1 MLDQL
6 DLDAVRRLYRADLPT
21 PVDVLNLIHF
31 KDEEAYKW
39 YGVLTLP
46 LLKAVGAEVGWM
58 GAHVKSFLGEPR
70 AEELLV
76 VRYPNQRRFFALAL
90 NPYYMLVANP
100 QRMKA
105 VRKFE
110 ASFTHSPDSLDA
122 LRGSKWVL
130 AVHFHEAPDAVQRI
144 VESAGGQLVYQSNET
159 VADRD
164 QQAPT
169 SGQHQSTRLQA
180 HRAYSVSRT
189 EQSCEAAMQSGVLNQ
204 LREAG
209 GEAIGSALSTRA
221 EKERPACRAREA
233 GWVAR
238 PDPLGILTMPSQF
251 QHLWKDAVQQC
262 WWHRKTRRSGP
273 EATRRP

>member
-6 DLDAVRRLYRADLPT
+6 DLDAVKRLYRADLPV

-46 LLKAVGAEVGWM
+46 LLKAVGANVGWM
-58 GAHVKSFLGEPR
+58 GAHVTSFLGEPR

-122 LRGSKWVL
+122 LSRCKWVL
-130 AVHFHEAPDAVQRI
+130 AVHHHKAPDAIQGI
-144 VESAGGQLVYQSNET
+144 VESAGGQLAYHSNET
-159 VADRD
+159 SPIVISKRSHPANTNPLVFKQTCLFRFED
-164 QQAPT
+164 Q
-169 SGQHQSTRLQA
+169 
-180 HRAYSVSRT
+180 
-189 EQSCEAAMQSGVLNQ
+189 ESCGAAMQLGVLKQ

-209 GEAIGSALSTRA
+209 GEASVQLYRRVPRKNALPA
-221 EKERPACRAREA
+221 ALEKLLR
-233 GWVAR
+233 
-238 PDPLGILTMPSQF
+238 
-251 QHLWKDAVQQC
+251 
-262 WWHRKTRRSGP
+262 
-273 EATRRP
+273 

>member
-1 MLDQL
+1 MGMLDQL
-6 DLDAVRRLYRADLPT
+6 DLDAVKRLYRADLPV

-58 GAHVKSFLGEPR
+58 GTHVKSFLGEPR

-110 ASFTHSPDSLDA
+110 ASFTHSPDSLQA
-122 LRGSKWVL
+122 LRGSKWIV
-130 AVHFHEAPDAVQRI
+130 AVHFHEAPEVVQSI
-144 VESAGGQLVYQSNET
+144 VESAGGQFVYQSNET
-159 VADRD
+159 SPIVISKRSHPANTNPLVFKRTCLFRFED
-164 QQAPT
+164 QP
-169 SGQHQSTRLQA
+169 G
-180 HRAYSVSRT
+180 
-189 EQSCEAAMQSGVLNQ
+189 CEAAMQAGMLNQ

-209 GEAIGSALSTRA
+209 GEASVQLYQRVPRKNALPA
-221 EKERPACRAREA
+221 ALEKLLR
-233 GWVAR
+233 
-238 PDPLGILTMPSQF
+238 
-251 QHLWKDAVQQC
+251 
-262 WWHRKTRRSGP
+262 
-273 EATRRP
+273 

>member
-6 DLDAVRRLYRADLPT
+6 DLEAVKRLYRADLPV

-58 GAHVKSFLGEPR
+58 GKHVKSFLGEPR

-90 NPYYMLVANP
+90 NPYYVLVANP

-105 VRKFE
+105 VREFE
-110 ASFTHSPDSLDA
+110 ASFTHSSDSLDA

-130 AVHFHEAPDAVQRI
+130 AVHFHDAPDAVRAI
-144 VESAGGQLVYQSNET
+144 VESSSGQLVYESHET
-159 VADRD
+159 
-164 QQAPT
+164 APIVISKRPHPANT
-169 SGQHQSTRLQA
+169 NPLVFKHTCLFRYEDLQA
-180 HRAYSVSRT
+180 
-189 EQSCEAAMQSGVLNQ
+189 CEAGLQASVLAQ
-204 LREAG
+204 LQEAA
-209 GEAIGSALSTRA
+209 GETSVQMYRRVPKRDSL
-221 EKERPACRAREA
+221 PAGLAKLLR
-233 GWVAR
+233 
-238 PDPLGILTMPSQF
+238 
-251 QHLWKDAVQQC
+251 
-262 WWHRKTRRSGP
+262 
-273 EATRRP
+273 

>member
-1 MLDQL
+1 MGMLDQL
-6 DLDAVRRLYRADLPT
+6 DLDAVKRLYRADLPQ

-58 GAHVKSFLGEPR
+58 GTHVKSYLGEPR

-122 LRGSKWVL
+122 LGRCKWVL
-130 AVHFHEAPDAVQRI
+130 AVHHREAPDAIQDI
-144 VESAGGQLVYQSNET
+144 VELAGGEPVYQSNET
-159 VADRD
+159 SPIVISKRAH
-164 QQAPT
+164 PT
-169 SGQHQSTRLQA
+169 NTNPL
-180 HRAYSVSRT
+180 VFKRT
-189 EQSCEAAMQSGVLNQ
+189 ALFRFKDPESCEAAMQPGVLSQ
-204 LREAG
+204 VQEAG
-209 GEAIGSALSTRA
+209 GEASVQLYRRVPRKNAMPAALGKLIR
-221 EKERPACRAREA
+221 
-233 GWVAR
+233 
-238 PDPLGILTMPSQF
+238 
-251 QHLWKDAVQQC
+251 
-262 WWHRKTRRSGP
+262 
-273 EATRRP
+273 

>member
-6 DLDAVRRLYRADLPT
+6 DLDAVKRLYRADLPV

-39 YGVLTLP
+39 YGVMALP
-46 LLKAVGAEVGWM
+46 LLKLVGAQVGWM

-110 ASFTHSPDSLDA
+110 ASFTHSPNTLDG
-122 LRGSKWVL
+122 LRRCQWVL
-130 AVHFHEAPDAVQRI
+130 AVHFHEAPEAVQRV
-144 VESAGGQLVYQSNET
+144 VESAGGN
-159 VADRD
+159 AHCPKKRD
-164 QQAPT
+164 A
-169 SGQHQSTRLQA
+169 
-180 HRAYSVSRT
+180 
-189 EQSCEAAMQSGVLNQ
+189 
-204 LREAG
+204 
-209 GEAIGSALSTRA
+209 ALSA
-221 EKERPACRAREA
+221 SD
-233 GWVAR
+233 W
-238 PDPLGILTMPSQF
+238 
-251 QHLWKDAVQQC
+251 
-262 WWHRKTRRSGP
+262 RKTIG
-273 EATRRP
+273 E

>member
-1 MLDQL
+1 MGMLDQL
-6 DLDAVRRLYRADLPT
+6 DLDAVRRLYRADLPK

-58 GAHVKSFLGEPR
+58 GTHVKSFLGEPR

-122 LRGSKWVL
+122 LRGSKWLL
-130 AVHFHEAPDAVQRI
+130 AVHFHEAPDAVRS
-144 VESAGGQLVYQSNET
+144 VLESAGGQLVYQSKET
-159 VADRD
+159 APIVISRRPHPANTNPLVFKRTCLFRFDDR
-164 QQAPT
+164 
-169 SGQHQSTRLQA
+169 
-180 HRAYSVSRT
+180 
-189 EQSCEAAMQSGVLNQ
+189 QSCEAAMQSGVLTQ

-209 GEAIGSALSTRA
+209 GEASVQLYRRVPRKNAL
-221 EKERPACRAREA
+221 PAA
-233 GWVAR
+233 
-238 PDPLGILTMPSQF
+238 LGRL
-251 QHLWKDAVQQC
+251 L
-262 WWHRKTRRSGP
+262 G
-273 EATRRP
+273 

>member
-6 DLDAVRRLYRADLPT
+6 DLDAVKRLYRADLPV

-58 GAHVKSFLGEPR
+58 GTHVKSFLGEPR

-122 LRGSKWVL
+122 LRASKRVL
-130 AVHFHEAPDAVQRI
+130 AVHFHQARDAVQRI
-144 VESAGGQLVYQSNET
+144 VESAGGEVVYQSNET
-159 VADRD
+159 SPIVISKRPHPANTNPLVFKRTCLFRFAD
-164 QQAPT
+164 QQG
-169 SGQHQSTRLQA
+169 S
-180 HRAYSVSRT
+180 
-189 EQSCEAAMQSGVLNQ
+189 EAAIQSGVLNQ
-204 LREAG
+204 LREAVG
-209 GEAIGSALSTRA
+209 DASVQLYRRVPRKNAVPAALGKLIG
-221 EKERPACRAREA
+221 
-233 GWVAR
+233 
-238 PDPLGILTMPSQF
+238 
-251 QHLWKDAVQQC
+251 
-262 WWHRKTRRSGP
+262 
-273 EATRRP
+273 

>member
-6 DLDAVRRLYRADLPT
+6 DLDAVKRLYRADLPV

-58 GAHVKSFLGEPR
+58 GTHVKSFLGEPR

-110 ASFTHSPDSLDA
+110 ASFTHSPDSLRA

-130 AVHFHEAPDAVQRI
+130 AVHFHEAPDAVQSI
-144 VESAGGQLVYQSNET
+144 VESAGGELVYQSHETSPIVISKRPHPANTNPLVFKRTALFRFEDQHIFNNENSN
-159 VADRD
+159 A
-164 QQAPT
+164 
-169 SGQHQSTRLQA
+169 QS
-180 HRAYSVSRT
+180 HRSP
-189 EQSCEAAMQSGVLNQ
+189 EAV
-204 LREAG
+204 
-209 GEAIGSALSTRA
+209 GEASVQLYRRVPRINALPSALGNLLRQRNLTR
-221 EKERPACRAREA
+221 
-233 GWVAR
+233 WV
-238 PDPLGILTMPSQF
+238 P
-251 QHLWKDAVQQC
+251 
-262 WWHRKTRRSGP
+262 
-273 EATRRP
+273 